1 MRFSIRVRLIVAMN
15 LLVAGVGMAAGWAG
29 IAVSGRII
37 ERRLVDEPARNAAGL
52 FDTMRLPF
60 SDAMMA
66 RLRQILGAEVAAG
79 PRDRR
84 EPAILA
90 TSLPQDEAEDL
101 KNRLARG
108 PLPRRVDLAGKV
120 YLVGEA
126 EAANTGPGRGADER
140 MRLYV
145 LVPEPEV
152 EAAKEASAHTILLIT
167 FAAIAVATLLGFWLS
182 TTISRPIQHLARRM
196 DRLSDHADDNAV
208 SLERGLAEARG
219 PTEVVRLERSFDQLL
234 ERLQEARRQLA
245 RSARLATVGQLA
257 ASVAH
262 ELRNPLSG
270 VKMNAQ
276 VLADE
281 LARKGIQD
289 SGLER
294 IIHEADRMNLYL
306 EELLGL
312 AGGNAAEHERPHDL
326 EQLPQVRLDEVGD
339 SVVTLLA
346 ERCRHGGV
354 EVRCRWDTAAVRV
367 RAEETQVRQV
377 ILNLVLN
384 ALEAMP
390 AGGTVTLST
399 NRVRAGTLRFSV
411 ADTGKGVR
419 SPDSGD
425 VFDPFVTT
433 KTGGVGL
440 GLYIC
445 RRNIARHGGLIGY
458 DSSDKG
464 ATFWFELPAAD

>member
-1 MRFSIRVRLIVAMN
+1 
-15 LLVAGVGMAAGWAG
+15 
-29 IAVSGRII
+29 
-37 ERRLVDEPARNAAGL
+37 
-52 FDTMRLPF
+52 MRLPF

-79 PRDRR
+79 LPDRR
-84 EPAILA
+84 EPSIVA
-90 TSLPQDEAEDL
+90 TSLPVPEAEEL
-101 KNRLARG
+101 KNRLAHG
-108 PLPRRVDLAGKV
+108 PLPRRVNLAGNA

-126 EAANTGPGRGADER
+126 AAADTGPGRGADEHV
-140 MRLYV
+140 RLYV
-145 LVPEPEV
+145 LVPEAEV
-152 EAAKEASAHTILLIT
+152 EAAKVASTHTILLIT
-167 FAAIAVATLLGFWLS
+167 FAAIALASLVGFWLS
-182 TTISRPIQHLARRM
+182 TTITRPIRRLAGRM
-196 DRLSDHADDNAV
+196 DRLADHAADDAV
-208 SLERGLAEARG
+208 SLKLGSAEARG
-219 PTEVVRLERSFDQLL
+219 PTEVVRLERSFDRLL
-234 ERLQEARRQLA
+234 ERLEEARRQLA

-281 LARKGIQD
+281 LAHKGIHD
-289 SGLER
+289 SGLDR
-294 IIHEADRMNLYL
+294 IIRETDRMNLYL

-312 AGGNAAEHERPHDL
+312 AGGAADDERPHDL
-326 EQLPQVRLDEVGD
+326 KRLPHVHLDEVGD

-346 ERCRHGGV
+346 GRCRHGGV
-354 EVRCRWDTAAVRV
+354 EVRCRWDADAVRV

-390 AGGTVTLST
+390 AGGTVTLS
-399 NRVRAGTLRFSV
+399 NRAADEGAVRFSV
-411 ADTGKGVR
+411 ADTGKGMR
-419 SPDSGD
+419 ASDGSD

-433 KTGGVGL
+433 KPGGVGL

-445 RRNIARHGGLIGY
+445 RRNVERHGGRIGY
-458 DSSDKG
+458 DSSDDG
-464 ATFWFELPAAD
+464 ATFWFELPAADLSAEVPARRSGTKAD